1 MSLSKRTLLAIGA
14 ATALSVAAGAATLAI
29 AQFSPWQDS
38 PLMRGNSND
47 WTSSNND
54 VLGQLG
60 ANEGIYV
67 DMKGFKISKGA
78 AKGDATQHVA
88 KLNAREV
95 TDGAIIFR
103 AGDKLFIV
111 DGRPAA
117 KTQ

>member
-1 MSLSKRTLLAIGA
+1 MSLSKRTLLAVGA
-14 ATALSVAAGAATLAI
+14 ATALSVAAGAATLAV

>member
-1 MSLSKRTLLAIGA
+1 LLAIGT
-14 ATALSVAAGAATLAI
+14 ATALSVAAGVATLAV

-47 WTSSNND
+47 WTSSSND
-54 VLGQLG
+54 VLGQLN

-78 AKGDATQHVA
+78 AKGDASQHVA

-103 AGDKLFIV
+103 AGDKLYIV

>member
-67 DMKGFKISKGA
+67 DMKGFKSKMTEPEIWNVVNFLRSLQ
-78 AKGDATQHVA
+78 AK
-88 KLNAREV
+88 
-95 TDGAIIFR
+95 
-103 AGDKLFIV
+103 
-111 DGRPAA
+111 
-117 KTQ
+117 